1 MQLAGAALLLCA
13 AATATAG
20 PAPAPA
26 AGRPG
31 AERRAAA
38 GAGKERRAQFASWD
52 EVNVIAHGLLQLG
65 HGLKEHV
72 DRTKGQMRE
81 LGSRLSA
88 HNSSMGRLLRQAS
101 SCRRSSSSST
111 SWTSRISPTPLC
123 GWGTAAWS
131 CTPGTALW

>member
-1 MQLAGAALLLCA
+1 GPAMQLTGAALVLCA
-13 AATATAG
+13 A
-20 PAPAPA
+20 
-26 AGRPG
+26 
-31 AERRAAA
+31 RRAVAS
-38 GAGKERRAQFASWD
+38 GKERRAQFASWD

-88 HNSSMGRLLRQAS
+88 HNSSMGRTPESRS

-111 SWTSRISPTPLC
+111 SWTSRICRLKAC
-123 GWGTAAWS
+123 RAR
-131 CTPGTALW
+131 